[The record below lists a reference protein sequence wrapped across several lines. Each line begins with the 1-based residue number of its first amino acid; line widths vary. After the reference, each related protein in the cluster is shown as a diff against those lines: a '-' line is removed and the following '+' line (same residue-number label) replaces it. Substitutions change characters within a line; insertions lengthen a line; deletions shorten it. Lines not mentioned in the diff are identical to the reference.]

1 MSQKEKLSDKVIA
14 AIKNDI
20 ASGRLKKGEK
30 IPSEPE
36 LMDIYQVGRSTVR
49 EAIKTLAISGILRVQ
64 QGSGTFVTAKV
75 KDETLNQRLRR
86 ADFEEVNTVRALLEK
101 EIVKLACLNRNTQDL
116 DLMQSLLLKRKAAI
130 EDNDEKKCT
139 DMDIAFHIAIAKASG
154 NSILTDMYQNFT
166 KVIRDFF
173 AKREDRNI
181 THFSVSQHLH
191 EALARAIA
199 NKDEAAARNLTQNI
213 LDNNY

>member
-1 MSQKEKLSDKVIA
+1 MTQKEKLSDKVIV

-20 ASGRLKKGEK
+20 AGGRLKKGEK

-36 LMDIYQVGRSTVR
+36 LMDIYQVGRSTIR

-64 QGSGTFVTAKV
+64 QGSGTFVTSKP
-75 KDETLNQRLRR
+75 KNETLNQRIRR
-86 ADFEEVNTVRALLEK
+86 ADFDEVNTVRALLEK
-101 EIVKLACLNRNTQDL
+101 EIVKLACQNRSAYDL
-116 DLMQSLLLKRKAAI
+116 EVMQSLLDKRKEAI
-130 EDNDEKKCT
+130 EAKAEKKCT
-139 DMDIAFHIAIAKASG
+139 DMDIEFHIAIAKASG
-154 NSILTDMYQNFT
+154 NSILADMYQSFT

-181 THFSVSQHLH
+181 AHFSNSQHLH
-191 EALARAIA
+191 EELAQAIA
-199 NKDEAAARNLTQNI
+199 NKDEPTAQKLTQNI

>member
-1 MSQKEKLSDKVIA
+1 MKQKEKLSDKVIT

-20 ASGRLKKGEK
+20 AAGRLKKGEK

-36 LMDIYQVGRSTVR
+36 LMDIYQVGRSTIR

-64 QGSGTFVTAKV
+64 QGSGTFVSSKV

-86 ADFEEVNTVRALLEK
+86 ADFDEVNTVRALLEK
-101 EIVKLACLNRNTQDL
+101 EIVKLACLNRNSVDL
-116 DLMQSLLLKRKAAI
+116 ERMQTLLRKRKAAI
-130 EDNDEKKCT
+130 DAHDEKKCT
-139 DMDIAFHIAIAKASG
+139 DMDIAFHIAIAKASA
-154 NSILTDMYQNFT
+154 NSILADMYQSFT

-181 THFSVSQHLH
+181 AHFTNSQHLH
-191 EALARAIA
+191 EALAQAIA
-199 NKDEAAARNLTQNI
+199 NKDEATAQSLIQNI